1 MKEYNYT
8 ERIKILINMPVEKV
22 LKNYIS
28 FYIIDM
34 YVPEKSMG

>member
-1 MKEYNYT
+1 MKENDYT
-8 ERIKILINMPVEKV
+8 EGIKILINEPVEKV

-28 FYIIDM
+28 FCTIDM